1 MTSKNNI
8 LQNVFVRVGLKV
20 LVILAILYI
29 VTLLSPGAEW
39 TLSDFMFAAAFF
51 MVVGLAFELL
61 VHRVKDTKKRLI
73 AGVVLALAFVYLW
86 AEAAVGIFTNIGS

>member
-20 LVILAILYI
+20 LVILTIFYI
-29 VTLLSPGAEW
+29 FTSSSPGAEW
-39 TLSDFMFAAAFF
+39 TLSDFILAAVFF
-51 MVVGLAFELL
+51 MVAGLAFELL

-73 AGVVLALAFVYLW
+73 AGIGLALIFVYLW